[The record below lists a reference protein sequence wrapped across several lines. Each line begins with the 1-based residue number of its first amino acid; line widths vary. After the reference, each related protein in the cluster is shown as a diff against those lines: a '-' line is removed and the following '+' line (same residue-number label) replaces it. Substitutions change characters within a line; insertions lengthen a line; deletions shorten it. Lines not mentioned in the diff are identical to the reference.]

1 MEVERKEK
9 ISEDWMRKWE
19 GRKDVRRKEDIK
31 VGRQRH

>member
-9 ISEDWMRKWE
+9 ISEDRMRKGE
-19 GRKDVRRKEDIK
+19 GHKDVRRKDIK

>member
-9 ISEDWMRKWE
+9 ISEDRMRKGE
-19 GRKDVRRKEDIK
+19 GHKDVRRKEDIK